1 VIATSYSIGE
11 PAGGSRTHTVHFGLA
26 ELDLLT
32 MHAGVRMPYPVR
44 VPCYGRTGAERAAVL
59 AMAGATLTARG
70 LADDAGPTGLAAE
83 LVTALRTRRSTVDL
97 VLTGIAD
104 GPVGVLALRCGS
116 AALVCRQ
123 PLTHAHANRV
133 AVTRLGQDELADE
146 LCGYVPRL
154 AGATVMP
161 ISLDAG
167 VLVAASSAAS
177 EPEEA
182 TQDRLRAL
190 TRAAGGDPDEL
201 DRLAALLPAV
211 TGRGQLGATSAG
223 RRTAELSWLDSPSGR
238 VRIDHG
244 KNGWVSVNPLRP
256 TDIRRFARRVAS
268 GVAESNTGEEPS

>member
-1 VIATSYSIGE
+1 MITTSYSINE
-11 PAGGSRTHTVHFGLA
+11 QAGGSRADTVHFGLA

-32 MHAGVRMPYPVR
+32 THAGVRMPYPVR
-44 VPCYGRTGAERAAVL
+44 VPCYGRTGSERAAVL

-83 LVTALRTRRSTVDL
+83 LVTALRTHRSTVDL
-97 VLTGIAD
+97 VLTGIAG

-123 PLTHAHANRV
+123 PLTPAHTNRV
-133 AVTRLGQDELADE
+133 AVTRLDQDELANE
-146 LCGYVPRL
+146 LFRDVPRL
-154 AGATVMP
+154 AGATVVP

-167 VLVAASSAAS
+167 VVSAASSAAG

-182 TQDRLRAL
+182 TQHRLRAL

-201 DRLAALLPAV
+201 DRLAALLPTV

-223 RRTAELSWLDSPSGR
+223 RRTPELS
-238 VRIDHG
+238 
-244 KNGWVSVNPLRP
+244 
-256 TDIRRFARRVAS
+256 
-268 GVAESNTGEEPS
+268 